1 MDDLDLS
8 ATIRGMSAGQR
19 VVNRYVLDRMLGR
32 GGMGVVWLA
41 KDEELGRETAL
52 KFLPEALT
60 LDRGAIADLKREVR
74 RAIDL
79 AHPHIVKIHD
89 FITDSRVSAVSM
101 EYITGET
108 LSSRRVDQPG
118 QVFTPADL
126 GTWVVQLCSALDYAH
141 TDAEV
146 VHRDLKPSNLMIDK
160 RGRLKVLDFGI
171 AASISDSVSR
181 VSNKAGS
188 SGTPIYMSPQQ
199 MMGEEP
205 AVTDDIYALGATLF
219 ELLVGKPPFHAGN
232 IIVQVQNKM
241 APLLNDRRRAAGLE
255 PVPVEWEQT
264 IAACLAKEAAARP
277 QSAGEVAE
285 RLGLQAA
292 GTAPRITPRLAAPV
306 AAPPAPAAPPP
317 VVPAPSAARPPQIST
332 GQLAQKAINFV
343 ALCALGVNIL
353 VLLGMLVGNEFNAAN
368 FGILFGVNLLS
379 FALCWTTLFVG
390 FAIWRALFGW
400 KAPVAKP
407 PGLPWMRTSLVAAVI
422 PCAGLN
428 GWYLIH
434 LYDQP
439 RLLYQLAG
447 VSDVPPGVA
456 LVFGFVVYSV
466 TAVVFTL
473 LLFILRA
480 WERRNFWLFVAYFA
494 GLGGVLTSVAYAQG
508 LMFDHLELAGGSLVL
523 SGFAAAVVWGLAG
536 AAAHYLLFKERPSFG
551 ARRPLVLGALAA
563 AGAVAGYQLYVA
575 LPEEVQLTE
584 YRAEQEAKRVAAEAK
599 LAEEARLATEAARV
613 KLETEHKKKEA
624 EKTVQ
629 AAYRMVF
636 DQAPDQA
643 SLDAY
648 IQSMLADPAYDA
660 TRLRHE
666 MRASPQGKQ
675 GGRVLVPAEF
685 KTIQDAIYEA
695 IPGNVVLV
703 AAGTYAE
710 SLYLDKA
717 IELRGEGRDVVTV
730 EVDCSKAALFVK
742 EAKGGTISGFTFR
755 HTDTKDTERRA
766 SLIGFNG
773 TNVHFTRNSITAA
786 NGYGMYLH
794 EGGNPVITEN
804 IISGARWGGINVM
817 KDVGGEISG
826 NEIHNN
832 EQEGLALAEQPG
844 HLVISR
850 NTLSDN
856 GSAGIQIWKG
866 DGVTLT
872 ANEAFRNGGKVAN
885 GGIGIFSE
893 AGRPQLRGNVARDNK
908 GTGIWWVDKDKP
920 PIIGS
925 GNISDG
931 KELPLIR

>member
-52 KFLPEALT
+52 KFLPDALT
-60 LDRGAIADLKREVR
+60 LDRGAISDLKREVR

-101 EYITGET
+101 EYITGDT

-126 GTWVVQLCSALDYAH
+126 GVWVAQLCSALDYAH

-219 ELLVGKPPFHAGN
+219 ELLAGKPPFHAGN
-232 IIVQVQNKM
+232 IVVQVQNKV

-264 IAACLAKEAAARP
+264 IAACLAKEPAARP

-292 GTAPRITPRLAAPV
+292 GSTPRIAPRPAAPV
-306 AAPPAPAAPPP
+306 AVAPAPAAPPL
-317 VVPAPSAARPPQIST
+317 VVPAPVAARPPQIST
-332 GQLAQKAINFV
+332 EQLAKKAFRFL
-343 ALCALGVNIL
+343 ALCALGVNLFALLFMWVSDELKADNIWG
-353 VLLGMLVGNEFNAAN
+353 LLGVT
-368 FGILFGVNLLS
+368 LFT
-379 FALCWTTLFVG
+379 FAVSWPSLFVG
-390 FAIWRALFGW
+390 MVLWRALFGI
-400 KAPVAKP
+400 KAPPVVPAKP
-407 PGLPWMRTSLVAAVI
+407 PGLPWMRAAVAGALI
-422 PCAGLN
+422 PCAMLSAWPIYHGFGVN
-428 GWYLIH
+428 GDTTEMGNVLV
-434 LYDQP
+434 
-439 RLLYQLAG
+439 RAAG
-447 VSDVPPGVA
+447 AWPA
-456 LVFGFVVYSV
+456 Y
-466 TAVVFTL
+466 A
-473 LLFILRA
+473 LLFALLQLFPLLRQA
-480 WERRNFWLFVAYFA
+480 RRLRDYVIYFA
-494 GLGGVLTSVAYAQG
+494 ATGGVLSAAAYATG
-508 LMFDHLELAGGSLVL
+508 LILPGDLELGGATLVL
-523 SGFAAAVVWGLAG
+523 SGLAAAVAWGLGG

-563 AGAVAGYQLYVA
+563 AVALAGYQLFVA
-575 LPEEVQLTE
+575 LPEEVQLNE
-584 YRAEQEAKRVAAEAK
+584 YRADQEKKRIEAEAK
-599 LAEEARLATEAARV
+599 VAEDARLATEATRV
-613 KLETEHKKKEA
+613 KREAEQKKKEA

-643 SLDAY
+643 SLEAY
-648 IQSMLADPAYDA
+648 TKTMLADPAYDA

-717 IELRGEGRDVVTV
+717 IELRGEGRDVVAV
-730 EVDCSKAALFVK
+730 EVDSSKNALHVK
-742 EAKGGTISGFTFR
+742 GATGGTISGFTFR

-766 SLIGFNG
+766 SLIGFTG
-773 TNVHFTRNSITAA
+773 SSVRFIRNSVTAA
-786 NGYGMYLH
+786 NGFGMYLQD
-794 EGGNPVITEN
+794 GGNPVITEN
-804 IISGARWGGINVM
+804 NIGGARWAGINVM
-817 KDVGGEISG
+817 KEVGGEISG
-826 NEIHNN
+826 NDIHDN
-832 EQEGLALAEQPG
+832 EQEGLAIAEQTG
-844 HLVISR
+844 RLLINR
-850 NTLSDN
+850 NTLHDN

-872 ANEAFRNGGKVAN
+872 ANELFRNGSKEAN
-885 GGIGIFSE
+885 GGIGIFNE
-893 AGRPQLRGNVARDNK
+893 AGRPSLRGNVARDNK
-908 GTGIWWVDKDKP
+908 GSGIWWADNKNP
-920 PIIGS
+920 PMIGP